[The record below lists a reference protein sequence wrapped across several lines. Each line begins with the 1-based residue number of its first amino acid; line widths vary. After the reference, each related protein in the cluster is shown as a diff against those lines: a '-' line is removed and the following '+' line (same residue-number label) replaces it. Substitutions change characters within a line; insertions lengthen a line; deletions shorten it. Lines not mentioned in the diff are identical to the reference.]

1 MKRICLLILLLTR
14 VSLSEMNGSKI
25 RTISSNEGLSNNA
38 VYCIHQDDYGQ
49 LYLGTADGLN
59 IWNGHSIELFI
70 AKDGFNHFAGNT
82 IRDIHS
88 TKDGKLILQT
98 NYGIAR
104 LDPLKREVDFYK
116 DLGVIT
122 RTAVTNEGNIYMV
135 DSNMNLRYLD
145 VKSGRIW
152 NLEGFSETADTCIR
166 IAVNKKGNL
175 LIYTDKGIYVLKI
188 AAEPDRKPIIS
199 EISRIDLPCSYV
211 SHTQEHIITKEGYLY
226 GFNPDNGIH
235 EIIRRLNLPESL
247 NDSDITGILPTNN
260 GYLVSSIS
268 DGVYFFRN
276 GSEDPEKTEVKCGVF
291 SMLADRLQSI
301 TWIGTDCNGLLRWD
315 KYATDIN
322 CITFESLP
330 YNIDMPVRSIYLDKA
345 RSLWF
350 GTKGKGLYRLKNFSP
365 TSTFDKSEVERF
377 TVSNSGL
384 TYNSVYSI
392 TESAHNILWIGNGGT
407 GLNYYSY
414 RKDRISKVAGGEKL
428 KRIHALIEQNDST
441 LWIGTDSEGAYRCN
455 FEIRNDN
462 PVITRIDTLKFI
474 APFNSRTSIFS
485 MSLLDDNKI
494 WFSSRGQGAL
504 EYDIRT
510 GESRVIQFP
519 NENGYATNAI
529 CHIAQTDD
537 LLFATGNGT
546 VIYNHTTDS
555 LHLSENVPQKAIHAI
570 VRDGNGNIWISTNSG
585 IISLDD
591 TYDYRTSFDR
601 MSSLEVLEY
610 SDGACWLDKES
621 NTVFFGGI
629 NGITTIT
636 EQKDGEY
643 HKYDYKPAIH
653 ITNFIQNNEKSHIQT
668 KLNKGRLRLPHSRS
682 IFGIEFLVVDNLRYS
697 DYSFIYQIDGY
708 NDEWTENGNNNVIY
722 LSTLKSGRY
731 KLKIRYHDKAND
743 YISEECCLPIY
754 IVPPVYKRWW
764 AMLIYAMVVC
774 YLLIR
779 VYKYQKNRYRQA
791 KEKLRKQFSEE
802 VIRIKGETT
811 GKISEELSVLVT
823 FVLGLCQDIR
833 TKSRNNPHIADTVE
847 LIEYNIAKM
856 SKTLN
861 ILNEYRRIS
870 ENESS
875 NTEVKLIPV
884 SQITNEIAELMM
896 ADAKPRNITLE
907 SDIESGIILAINQ
920 DSFLT
925 MFNLMISKILGIAFN
940 NSTVNLS
947 VKHSN
952 EEIILCFKA
961 STDVEGLNRAD
972 EFILC
977 ERLVSEMGGKTSF
990 RYDKSSKQVTI
1001 EIRLPHRPVS
1011 EENII
1016 YNSEEPL
1023 RPVISSNTNPHLESI
1038 LLISDNKDVSSMIG
1052 HFLSDIYNVLEFN
1065 DIENALKE
1073 MRNRYPAAV
1082 IFDVSMMMDSF
1093 RIFIEKTKEDK
1104 RIGHIPVLALTS
1116 SLQYTE
1122 RTECRKL
1129 GADQCISFP
1138 FNINALLSALESLLN
1153 KRKRIAEYYKSSIST
1168 YVLEEGKMLHQDDKI
1183 FLDNVINI
1191 INENISD
1198 PRLSSAM
1205 IAEKLGISLRVMYRK
1220 LENITDRNLHQI
1232 IRDTRMKLAARL
1244 LEKSKDTIDEVMYK
1258 IGYENRSTFYMNF
1271 KNSYKMTPKEYRNSI
1286 RNDAEKAFN

>member
-1 MKRICLLILLLTR
+1 MKRAYLLILLLT
-14 VSLSEMNGSKI
+14 SLSIQEMYGSQV

-59 IWNGHSIELFI
+59 IWNGHSIELFM

-82 IRDIHS
+82 IREIHS
-88 TKDGKLILQT
+88 TRQGKLILQT

-104 LDPLKREVDFYK
+104 VDPLKREVDFYK
-116 DLGVIT
+116 DLGFS
-122 RTAVTNEGNIYMV
+122 RKTAVTDDGNIYTV
-135 DSNMNLRYLD
+135 DSNMHLRYLE
-145 VKSGRIW
+145 VESGRIW
-152 NLEGFSETADTCIR
+152 NLDGFSEPANTCAR
-166 IAVNKKGNL
+166 ISVNNMGNV
-175 LIYTDKGIYVLKI
+175 LIYTDRGIYELEI
-188 AAEPDRKPIIS
+188 DIEPGSEPVMR

-211 SHTQEHIITKEGYLY
+211 SPNQEYIATKDGYLY
-226 GFNPDNGIH
+226 KFDPGKGVH
-235 EIIRRLNLPESL
+235 EIICNFNLPE
-247 NDSDITGILPTNN
+247 NINYSDITGILPTRN
-260 GYLVSSIS
+260 GYLIS
-268 DGVYFFRN
+268 FISNGIYFLRN
-276 GSEDPEKTEVKCGVF
+276 GSQHVEKTEVECGVF
-291 SMLADRLQSI
+291 SMISDKLQSI
-301 TWIGTDCNGLLRWD
+301 TWVGTDCNGLLRWD
-315 KYATDIN
+315 KFATEIN
-322 CITFESLP
+322 CITFQSLP
-330 YNIDMPVRSIYLDKA
+330 YNIDMPVRSIYLDKE

-350 GTKGKGLYRLKNFSP
+350 GTKGKGLYRLRDFS
-365 TSTFDKSEVERF
+365 TTAAFDKSDVDRF
-377 TVSNSGL
+377 TVSNSEL

-392 TESAHNILWIGNGGT
+392 TESCHDILWIGNGGS
-407 GLNYYSY
+407 GLNWYSY
-414 RKDRISKVAGGEKL
+414 SKDRIGKVTGGERL
-428 KRIHALIEQNDST
+428 KRIHAIIEQNDST
-441 LWIGTDSEGAYRCN
+441 LWIGTDSEGAYRCR
-455 FEIRNDN
+455 FTIRNDN
-462 PVITRIDTLKFI
+462 PIITRIDTLQFI

-485 MSLLDDNKI
+485 MSLQNDNKI

-510 GESRVIQFP
+510 GTSRVIQFP
-519 NENGYATNAI
+519 NKNGYATNAI

-537 LLFATGNGT
+537 LLFATGNGA
-546 VIYNHTTDS
+546 VIYDCTS
-555 LHLSENVPQKAIHAI
+555 GSMHLSENVPQKAIHAI
-570 VRDGNGNIWISTNSG
+570 VKDVNGNIWISTNSG
-585 IISLDD
+585 IISLDE
-591 TYDYRTSFDR
+591 TYGYRTAFDR
-601 MSSLEVLEY
+601 MSSMEVLEY

-629 NGITTIT
+629 NGITTIR
-636 EQKDGEY
+636 EQEDGEY
-643 HKYDYKPAIH
+643 YNYDYKPAIH
-653 ITNFIQNNEKSHIQT
+653 ITNFIQNNEKSHIQD
-668 KLNKGRLRLPHSRS
+668 KLSKGRLKLPHSRS

-731 KLKIRYHDKAND
+731 KLKIRYYDKAND

-764 AMLIYAMVVC
+764 AMLIYAI
-774 YLLIR
+774 LLCILVIR
-779 VYKYQKNRYRQA
+779 LYKFQKSKYRQA
-791 KEKLRKQFSEE
+791 KEKLRRQFSEE

-856 SKTLN
+856 NKTLN

-884 SQITNEIAELMM
+884 SQIINEIAELMM
-896 ADAKPRNITLE
+896 ADAKTRNITLE
-907 SDIESGIILAINQ
+907 SNIESGIILAINQ
-920 DSFLT
+920 NSFLT

-940 NSTVNLS
+940 NSTVNLT
-947 VKHSN
+947 VRHSN
-952 EEIILCFKA
+952 EELTLCFKA
-961 STDVEGLNRAD
+961 LTDVEGLNRAD

-990 RYDKSSKQVTI
+990 KYEKASKTVTI
-1001 EIRLPHRPVS
+1001 EVILPQRSVS
-1011 EENII
+1011 EENIV

-1023 RPVISSNTNPHLESI
+1023 KPVINSNSNPHLESI

-1065 DIENALKE
+1065 DIEKALKE
-1073 MRNRYPAAV
+1073 MRTKYPAAV

-1093 RIFIEKTKEDK
+1093 RVFIEKTKEDK
-1104 RIGHIPVLALTS
+1104 RIGHLPILALTS

-1138 FNINALLSALESLLN
+1138 FNINALLSALETMLN

-1168 YVLEEGKMLHQDDKI
+1168 YVLEEGKMLHQDDKV
-1183 FLDNVINI
+1183 FLNNVINI

-1198 PRLSSAM
+1198 PRLSAAM
-1205 IAEKLGISLRVMYRK
+1205 IAEKLGMSLRVMYRK

-1232 IRDTRMKLAARL
+1232 IKDTRMNLAAKL
-1244 LEKSKDTIDEVMYK
+1244 LAKSKDTIDEIMYK